1 MRLIAIPAMFDK
13 PAMQRL
19 DRASLT
25 AAIATVSIVGIG
37 LSLTIPLLSVRLEQA
52 QAPAWFNGLN
62 TAVAGLATLVGA
74 PFAPRV
80 AQRLGVWT
88 LLIAALAG
96 AILSLLA
103 FAATDR
109 PMLWLALRLP
119 LGLALTTLFVIGEY
133 WVVAAAPPAR
143 RGLVMGVYSTVLSL
157 GFAIG
162 PALLMLVGTQGAA
175 PILAGAALFALAGL
189 PVALA
194 RGKTPELEPSA
205 PAPPV
210 LRFLAAAP
218 IATLAAL
225 VFGAVETGG
234 MGLFPVYAIR
244 AGFGAETGPLLV
256 ALVAVGNMIFQIPI
270 GHLAD
275 RTDRPRFL
283 LILAG
288 LGLAGAL
295 ALPFAARFGLAPL
308 GALLVVWSGLVSGL
322 YTVGLA
328 HLGARFTGTELASAN
343 AAFVMFYSMGM
354 LAGPPGL
361 GLALDVWPPDGLFH
375 GLAAL
380 FALYLAAT
388 ARRARS

>member
-1 MRLIAIPAMFDK
+1 VRLIAIPAMFDK

-62 TAVAGLATLVGA
+62 TAVAGLATLIGA
-74 PFAPRV
+74 PFVPRI
-80 AQRLGVWT
+80 AQRVGVWT
-88 LLIAALAG
+88 LLVVALAG

-103 FAATDR
+103 FALTDR

-119 LGLALTTLFVIGEY
+119 LGFALTTLFVIGEY
-133 WVVAAAPPAR
+133 WVVAAAPPQR

-162 PALLMLVGTQGAA
+162 PALLLLVGTRGPA
-175 PILAGAALFALAGL
+175 PILLGAALFCLAGL
-189 PVALA
+189 PVMLA
-194 RGKTPELEPSA
+194 RGRTPELEPSA
-205 PAPPV
+205 PVPV
-210 LRFLAAAP
+210 LGFLVAAP
-218 IATLAAL
+218 VATLAAL
-225 VFGAVETGG
+225 VFGAIETGG

-244 AGFGAETGPLLV
+244 AGFGAEAGPLLV
-256 ALVAVGNMIFQIPI
+256 TLIAIGNMIFQIPI
-270 GHLAD
+270 GHFAD
-275 RTDRPRFL
+275 SVNRPRFL
-283 LILAG
+283 MALAAF
-288 LGLAGAL
+288 GLAGAL
-295 ALPFAARFGLAPL
+295 AMPAVAAYGLAPL
-308 GALLVVWSGLVSGL
+308 GALLVVWGGLVSGL

-328 HLGARFTGTELASAN
+328 HLGASFTGARLASAN
-343 AAFVMFYSMGM
+343 AAFVMFYSLGM
-354 LAGPPGL
+354 LIGPPGL
-361 GLALDVWPPDGLFH
+361 GYALDLWRPNGLFY

-380 FALYLAAT
+380 FAVYLAVV